1 MKHWPPRRKS
11 SMGAAEVIFRATLV
25 PAVLLAIG
33 ACTREAE
40 PRWLLRALPGKY
52 PEIVYFVPTTSPAVA
67 MTIDDGLDPET
78 TPLILETLKAHG
90 ASATFFVLSDSIA
103 GREVLLQRVLYDGHE
118 IGHHMT
124 EDEVT
129 VSLKPDAMAEKFHRA
144 ATTLDAFAPI
154 TWFRPGSGRYND
166 AVLELTRAR
175 GYRIALAS
183 VAPLDTV
190 IHNPVRMAGFVDRM
204 VEPGSVVVLHD
215 VGHRGRRTVE
225 ILEILL
231 PKLKERGYAV
241 VSLSRLDALAG
252 LDKKASKE

>member
-1 MKHWPPRRKS
+1 M
-11 SMGAAEVIFRATLV
+11 
-25 PAVLLAIG
+25 
-33 ACTREAE
+33 
-40 PRWLLRALPGKY
+40 
-52 PEIVYFVPTTSPAVA
+52 
-67 MTIDDGLDPET
+67 
-78 TPLILETLKAHG
+78 
-90 ASATFFVLSDSIA
+90 
-103 GREVLLQRVLYDGHE
+103 
-118 IGHHMT
+118 
-124 EDEVT
+124 
-129 VSLKPDAMAEKFHRA
+129 
-144 ATTLDAFAPI
+144 
-154 TWFRPGSGRYND
+154 
-166 AVLELTRAR
+166 LELTRAQ

>member
-1 MKHWPPRRKS
+1 
-11 SMGAAEVIFRATLV
+11 
-25 PAVLLAIG
+25 LLATVVISCTALLVA

-40 PRWLLRALPGKY
+40 PRWLLRALPGDY
-52 PEIVYFVPTTSPAVA
+52 PEIVYFVPTASRAVA

-103 GREVLLQRVLYDGHE
+103 GREVLLRRILYEGHE

-144 ATTLDAFAPI
+144 AQTLDAFAPI

-190 IHNPVRMAGFVDRM
+190 IHNPARMAGFVERM
-204 VEPGSVVVLHD
+204 IEPGSVVVLHD
-215 VGHRGRRTVE
+215 VGERGRRTAE
-225 ILEILL
+225 TLQLLL
-231 PKLKERGYAV
+231 PKLKGRGYAV

-252 LDKKASKE
+252 LDTKAADE

>member
-1 MKHWPPRRKS
+1 MRHWPPSRTS
-11 SMGAAEVIFRATLV
+11 PIGAADIIFKAMLV
-25 PAVLLAIG
+25 PAVLLAVA

-40 PRWLLRALPGKY
+40 PRWLLRALPGEY
-52 PEIVYFVPTTSPAVA
+52 PEIVYFVPTTSRAVA

-103 GREVLLQRVLYDGHE
+103 GREVLLQRILYEGHE

-129 VSLKPDAMAEKFHRA
+129 VSLKPAAMAEKFHRA
-144 ATTLDAFAPI
+144 AQTLDAFAPI

-190 IHNPVRMAGFVDRM
+190 IHNSARMAGFVERM
-204 VEPGSVVVLHD
+204 IEPGSVVVLHD
-215 VGHRGRRTVE
+215 VGERGRRTAE
-225 ILEILL
+225 TLKLL
-231 PKLKERGYAV
+231 IPKLKERGYAV
-241 VSLSRLDALAG
+241 VSLSRLHAHAG
-252 LDKKASKE
+252 MDTSATEE

>member
-1 MKHWPPRRKS
+1 MRHWPPSRTS
-11 SMGAAEVIFRATLV
+11 PIGAADIIFKAMLV
-25 PAVLLAIG
+25 PAVLLAVA

-40 PRWLLRALPGKY
+40 PRWLLRALPGEY
-52 PEIVYFVPTTSPAVA
+52 PEIVYFVPTTSRAVA

-103 GREVLLQRVLYDGHE
+103 GREVLLQRILYEGHE

-129 VSLKPDAMAEKFHRA
+129 VSLKPAAMAEKFHRA
-144 ATTLDAFAPI
+144 AQTLDAFAPI

-190 IHNPVRMAGFVDRM
+190 IHNSARMAGFVERM
-204 VEPGSVVVLHD
+204 IEPGSVVVLHD
-215 VGHRGRRTVE
+215 VGERGRRTAE
-225 ILEILL
+225 TLKLLL

-252 LDKKASKE
+252 MDTSATEE